1 MPTLRDILYLSGD
14 VFLPKRMRTVLE
26 RYHIG
31 NDRSLVYVTNWSIL
45 HFFTGFLTGILLMS
59 FFPTYDYY
67 WTGFLVHTVW
77 EIWQVLV
84 SNTPWWTL
92 RGWVDIGMDTLLFML
107 GMALVKMNQ

>member
-1 MPTLRDILYLSGD
+1 MPTLRDVLYLSGD

-31 NDRSLVYVTNWSIL
+31 NDRSLVYVTNWSLIHL
-45 HFFTGFLTGILLMS
+45 VSGFLTGIVLLS

-67 WTGFLVHTVW
+67 WTGFAVHTVW

-92 RGWVDIGMDTLLFML
+92 RGWVDIGTDTVLFML
-107 GMALVKMNQ
+107 GMLLVAA